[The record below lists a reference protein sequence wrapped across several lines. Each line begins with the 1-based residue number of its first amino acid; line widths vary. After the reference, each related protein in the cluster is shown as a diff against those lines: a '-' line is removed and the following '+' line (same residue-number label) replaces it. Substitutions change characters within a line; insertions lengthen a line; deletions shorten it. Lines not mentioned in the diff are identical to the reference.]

1 MSRLH
6 HTIAVMVTKVKYEGF
21 KLDFILDPN
30 NANNQADLVINIF
43 KYNDPL
49 LFKVFPKTT
58 REK

>member
-1 MSRLH
+1 
-6 HTIAVMVTKVKYEGF
+6 MVTKVKYEGF